1 MGVTTEREMPY
12 IHFSSD
18 EHSFAPVAIGEK
30 DCPQQIY
37 ELYNGGSVPV
47 KFEMDTIPLDALK
60 AENFDHD
67 IIQCL
72 TPKGVIQPGRSFST
86 EWMFYPLEART
97 YQV

>member
-1 MGVTTEREMPY
+1 MGVTTEKDVPY

-30 DCPQQIY
+30 QCPKQVY

-47 KFEMDTIPLDALK
+47 KFQVDCLPLETLK
-60 AENFDHD
+60 SENFGHT
-67 IIQCL
+67 IIDCL
-72 TPKGVIQPGRSFST
+72 TPVGVIQPGRSFCT
-86 EWMFYPLEART
+86 EWIFYPLEART